1 MAQKGTRSTKPN
13 IRKGR
18 ASMNLNLDLKITK
31 KDLIT
36 IVLLSVV
43 FFSIA
48 VVNLGLTQSPTTTT
62 QLTAGQ
68 SFYLDLGSSTNVK
81 SMIFLLKQGAINITI
96 STGSPGNWQNN
107 SINNLWPSATSED
120 YYKWNEV
127 NIGLTTQYLEVNFS
141 QAGSFPTIIAEIAV
155 IDQNNHQVTIKSL
168 NDEGSGNPN
177 LHNLVDEQTMV
188 QYPSDYMQNTYFD
201 EIYFV
206 RTAEQYLHSQLPYEW
221 THPPLGKLIQA
232 TSLLIFGFNPFGW
245 RIMGVIF
252 ATLMIPLIY
261 LFGKKMFGTWIGGF
275 SAAFLLTFDF
285 MHFTMARMGTA
296 DTYVVFFSLASQ
308 LFFFIYL
315 KNVLDKGWKT
325 SIIPLFFAFF
335 FFALGFSSKWL
346 VLYGFVGEL
355 LLLVVIRLN
364 EVRKLKSNLTSK
376 TYAFL
381 DHPYS
386 IIVAF
391 ILMAIGIYFL
401 TYIPD
406 MLAGRS
412 FFDVINLQGQMY
424 IYHTTLT
431 ATHPFSSPWYSWPF
445 LFDPINSAVHVPVW
459 LQSASL
465 SNGLTSTIVVMGNP
479 AVWWIGFTAVIG
491 LTVYNLPKVFRKNFS
506 LKQYL
511 PAIFLIVVFFFQWIP
526 YVLLTRV
533 IFIYHFYSNVPLLC
547 LASAFVISKYWG
559 NKWMKIA
566 AVAYFALTI
575 ALFVLFYPVISGVPT
590 STTTVTNLKWF
601 GSWVF

>member
-1 MAQKGTRSTKPN
+1 
-13 IRKGR
+13 
-18 ASMNLNLDLKITK
+18 
-31 KDLIT
+31 
-36 IVLLSVV
+36 
-43 FFSIA
+43 
-48 VVNLGLTQSPTTTT
+48 
-62 QLTAGQ
+62 
-68 SFYLDLGSSTNVK
+68 
-81 SMIFLLKQGAINITI
+81 
-96 STGSPGNWQNN
+96 
-107 SINNLWPSATSED
+107 
-120 YYKWNEV
+120 
-127 NIGLTTQYLEVNFS
+127 
-141 QAGSFPTIIAEIAV
+141 
-155 IDQNNHQVTIKSL
+155 
-168 NDEGSGNPN
+168 
-177 LHNLVDEQTMV
+177 
-188 QYPSDYMQNTYFD
+188 
-201 EIYFV
+201 
-206 RTAEQYLHSQLPYEW
+206 
-221 THPPLGKLIQA
+221 
-232 TSLLIFGFNPFGW
+232 
-245 RIMGVIF
+245 
-252 ATLMIPLIY
+252 
-261 LFGKKMFGTWIGGF
+261 
-275 SAAFLLTFDF
+275 
-285 MHFTMARMGTA
+285 
-296 DTYVVFFSLASQ
+296 
-308 LFFFIYL
+308 
-315 KNVLDKGWKT
+315 
-325 SIIPLFFAFF
+325 
-335 FFALGFSSKWL
+335 
-346 VLYGFVGEL
+346 
-355 LLLVVIRLN
+355 
-364 EVRKLKSNLTSK
+364 
-376 TYAFL
+376 
-381 DHPYS
+381 
-386 IIVAF
+386 
-391 ILMAIGIYFL
+391 MAIGIYFL

-566 AVAYFALTI
+566 TIAYFALTI

-590 STTTVTNLKWF
+590 STTTIDSLKWF

>member
-155 IDQNNHQVTIKSL
+155 IDQNNKQVTIQSI
-168 NDEGSGNPN
+168 NDLGSGTPD
-177 LHNLVDEQTMV
+177 LHNLIDEQNLV

-206 RTAEQYLHSQLPYEW
+206 RTAEQYTHLQLPYEW
-221 THPPLGKLIQA
+221 THPPLGNLIQA

-511 PAIFLIVVFFFQWIP
+511 QAIFLIVVFFFQWIP

>member
-1 MAQKGTRSTKPN
+1 MAQKGTRSAKPN

-48 VVNLGLTQSPTTTT
+48 VVNLGLTQSPTTTA

-127 NIGLTTQYLEVNFS
+127 TIGLTTQYLEVNFS

-155 IDQNNHQVTIKSL
+155 IDQNNQQVTIRSL
-168 NDEGSGNPN
+168 NDEGSGNSN

-308 LFFFIYL
+308 LFFFIYV
-315 KNVLDKGWKT
+315 KSVLDKGWKT

-355 LLLVVIRLN
+355 LLLVVLRLN

-376 TYAFL
+376 IYAFL

-386 IIVAF
+386 VIVAF

-445 LFDPINSAVHVPVW
+445 LFDPINNAVHVPVW

-479 AVWWIGFTAVIG
+479 AVWWIGFAAVIG
-491 LTVYNLPKVFRKNFS
+491 LTVYNLPKVFRKSFS
-506 LKQYL
+506 LKQYF

-566 AVAYFALTI
+566 AIAYFALTI

-590 STTTVTNLKWF
+590 STTTIDSLKWF

>member
-1 MAQKGTRSTKPN
+1 
-13 IRKGR
+13 
-18 ASMNLNLDLKITK
+18 MNLGLKIGK

-36 IVLLSVV
+36 IVLLSIV

-48 VVNLGLTQSPTTTT
+48 TWNLGLTQSPTTTA

-81 SMIFLLKQGAINITI
+81 SMVFLLKQGAFNVTI
-96 STGSPGNWQNN
+96 SAGSPSNWTAAATNVA
-107 SINNLWPSATSED
+107 WPYSSSQWSED
-120 YYKWNEV
+120 YYKWDEV
-127 NIGLTTQYLEVNFS
+127 SVSQTTQYLKVDFGS
-141 QAGSFPTIIAEIAV
+141 AGDYNTILAEIAV
-155 IDQNNHQVTIKSL
+155 IDQNDQQVTIHSI
-168 NDEGSGNPN
+168 NDLGSGNPN
-177 LHNLVDEQTMV
+177 LHNLIDEQNMV
-188 QYPSDYMQNTYFD
+188 QYPSTYMSNTYFD

-206 RTAEQYLHSQLPYEW
+206 RTAEQYLHLQLPYEW

-232 TSLLIFGFNPFGW
+232 SSILIFGFDPFGW

-261 LFGKKMFGTWIGGF
+261 LFGKKLFGTWIGGF
-275 SAAFLLTFDF
+275 TAAFLLTFDF

-325 SIIPLFFAFF
+325 SIIPLFLAIF

-355 LLLVVIRLN
+355 ALLVALRLS
-364 EVRKLKSNLTSK
+364 EVKKLKGSLSAK
-376 TYAFL
+376 VYAFL

-386 IIVAF
+386 VIVAF
-391 ILMAIGIYFL
+391 LLLAVGIYFL

-412 FFDVINLQGQMY
+412 FLDVIGLQVQMFD
-424 IYHTTLT
+424 YHFYLT

-445 LFDPINSAVHVPVW
+445 MFDPLNAAVHVPVW
-459 LQSASL
+459 LEVATFP
-465 SNGLTSTIVVMGNP
+465 NGVTESTIVVMGNP
-479 AVWWIGFTAVIG
+479 AVWWIGFAAILG
-491 LTVYNLPKVFRKNFS
+491 LTVFYVPKIFSKQFS
-506 LKQYL
+506 LKKYL
-511 PAIFLIVVFFFQWIP
+511 PVIFMLVVFFFQWLP
-526 YVLLTRV
+526 YILITRV
-533 IFIYHFYSNVPLLC
+533 VFIYHFYSDVPFLC
-547 LASAFVISKYWG
+547 LGTAFLVSKYWS
-559 NKWMKIA
+559 NKWVKISA
-566 AVAYFALTI
+566 IAYFALVI

-590 STTTVTNLKWF
+590 STSTVNSLKWF
-601 GSWVF
+601 GGWLF